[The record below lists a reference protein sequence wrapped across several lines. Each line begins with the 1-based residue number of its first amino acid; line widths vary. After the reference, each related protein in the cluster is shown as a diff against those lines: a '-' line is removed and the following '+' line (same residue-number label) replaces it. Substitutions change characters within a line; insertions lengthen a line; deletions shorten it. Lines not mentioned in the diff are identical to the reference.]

1 MNEGT
6 KRLLR
11 FLANHSD
18 VLVDIMHW
26 DEAEF
31 SALIAS
37 MVDTWA
43 EIHHENPIRLSG
55 NIKDMIEDK
64 RNKEAAK

>member
-1 MNEGT
+1 MSEGM
-6 KRLLR
+6 KRL
-11 FLANHSD
+11 FHFFVDHPD
-18 VLVDIMHW
+18 VLVEIAHW

-43 EIHHENPIRLSG
+43 EIHHENPIRLSKD
-55 NIKDMIEDK
+55 IKDMIEDK
-64 RNKEAAK
+64 HEKEAAK